1 MPLNFN
7 SARRLLH
14 RGGAAGDKLEGMIG
28 EGFAAPT
35 TRPDPLRWWKVA
47 LGVLAV
53 ANLAAFFLLVKPVG
67 GSTADLDARLADLQM
82 QVKRQQLSLRTS
94 RDMTR
99 KIDGARAEHEQF
111 MATHFMDRRTMSST
125 ILSEIKDSAASAGL
139 VAKEHSF
146 AFEAIEGADNLGLM
160 TITANYEGDYGQL
173 VKFVNL
179 IDRSK
184 RFLIID
190 NMQAAPQQ
198 QGGKLT
204 ARFKINA
211 FVRDSPRNVALAAA
225 ASAPAPPAEPINAK
239 PGAEQQ

>member
-1 MPLNFN
+1 MPLNFS
-7 SARRLLH
+7 SAGRLLR
-14 RGGAAGDKLEGMIG
+14 RGSSSGAAGEKLEGMIG
-28 EGFAAPT
+28 EGHAAPT
-35 TRPDPLRWWKVA
+35 TRPDPLRWWKIA

-53 ANLAAFFLLVKPVG
+53 ANVAAFFLLVKPVG
-67 GSTADLDARLADLQM
+67 GSAADLDARLADLQM
-82 QVKRQQLSLRTS
+82 QVKRQQLSLRTA
-94 RDMTR
+94 REMT
-99 KIDGARAEHEQF
+99 KKLDGARAEHEQF

-125 ILSEIKDSAASAGL
+125 ILSEIKNSAATAGL

-160 TITANYEGDYGQL
+160 TITANYEGDYAQL

-184 RFLIID
+184 LFLIID

-211 FVRDSPRNVALAAA
+211 FVRDSPRNVT
-225 ASAPAPPAEPINAK
+225 PAMPIAAK
-239 PGAEQQ
+239 PGAEQP